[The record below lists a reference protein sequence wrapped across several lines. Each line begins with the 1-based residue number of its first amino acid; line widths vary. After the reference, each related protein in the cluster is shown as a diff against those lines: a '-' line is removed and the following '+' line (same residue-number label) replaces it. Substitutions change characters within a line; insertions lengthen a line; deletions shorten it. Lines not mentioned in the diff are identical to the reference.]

1 MLRQLPIELVWHIL
15 EYLSYRRRT
24 RLITREWLQKQMR
37 GEVRLRKWRSKVRMY
52 SYLKVFG
59 RSFCNRSW
67 PRFCSET
74 LALKRRTRNRHY
86 RLTWRSAADDYL
98 KNRCKGCGRKARA
111 RVFGWNI
118 CLDCR
123 RNPRL
128 PECFM
133 VSVGE
138 ARSRG
143 VPRRVLDTVPWHGSI
158 MGCRLRFW
166 KEIQEKLFEEI

>member
-15 EYLSYRRRT
+15 EYLHYRGRT
-24 RLITREWLQKQMR
+24 QLITRKWLKKQMSSR
-37 GEVRLRKWRSKVRMY
+37 LCLRKWRSKVRMY

-59 RSFCNRSW
+59 QSFCQCSW
-67 PRFCSET
+67 PKFCTET

-86 RLTWRSAADDYL
+86 RLTWRSAADDYFQ
-98 KNRCKGCGRKARA
+98 NRCNGCGRKARA

-133 VSVGE
+133 VSVGK
-138 ARSRG
+138 AISMG
-143 VPRRVLDTVPWHGSI
+143 VPRSILYTIPWHGSI
-158 MGCRLRFW
+158 MGRRLRFW
-166 KEIQEKLFEEI
+166 KDIQAKLDIV

>member
-1 MLRQLPIELVWHIL
+1 MLPILPIVLVYHIL
-15 EYLSYRRRT
+15 DHLRYSDRT
-24 RLITREWLQKQMR
+24 QLITREWLQKQMR
-37 GEVRLRKWRSKVRMY
+37 KRVHLHKWLSKVRMY
-52 SYLKVFG
+52 SYLKVFDQTF
-59 RSFCNRSW
+59 SCCSW
-67 PRFCSET
+67 PRFCQVT
-74 LALKRRTRNRHY
+74 LGLHRRTRNRHY
-86 RLTWRSAADDYL
+86 RLTWKSAANDYF

-143 VPRRVLDTVPWHGSI
+143 VPKRILDAVPWHGSI

-166 KEIQEKLFEEI
+166 KDIQEKLV